1 MIENIRQ
8 FRNVCA
14 LLSVERCYEVS
25 SPEISLQKPYVHLNP
40 VAAGLS
46 RHPGEW
52 PFSNYLEWIEER
64 NGALV
69 DHDWIRYYFPSPAS
83 YIQFV
88 NSELSAKME
97 EQLKPYLLE

>member
-1 MIENIRQ
+1 MPR
-8 FRNVCA
+8 R
-14 LLSVERCYEVS
+14 VETFTANHVDTDEYLIHLAR
-25 SPEISLQKPYVHLNP
+25 YVHLNP

-69 DHDWIRYYFPSPAS
+69 DHDWIRYYFPSPTS

-88 NSELSAKME
+88 NSKLSAKME